1 MKFTAK
7 QIADLINGD
16 VEGNLR
22 AEVSDFSKIEESLPG
37 TLTFLANPKYVKY
50 VYTTKASIIIVNKD
64 FVPENKI
71 EPTLIRVDDAYSA
84 FAKLLQL
91 VKDMQPQKRGLEQ
104 PSFVHNSVALN
115 DSLYIGAF
123 SYIDENV
130 KIGKNVQI
138 YPQVY
143 IGADVEIKDNVTI
156 YAGAKIYKECK
167 IGNNCIIH
175 SGVVI
180 GSDGF
185 GFAPD
190 ADGKYN
196 KIPQIGTVI
205 LEDDVEIGANTTIDR
220 ATMGATIIR
229 KGVKLDNLIMIAHN
243 VEVGENSV
251 MAAMTGVAG
260 STKIGKNVM
269 FGGQVGVSG
278 HLTIA
283 DGVKAYAQTGIGASI
298 SKENSIIMGA
308 PALPAI
314 QYNKSYVVF
323 RNLPDIKSRLEKIEK
338 IIAEKNN
345 LIQ

>member
-7 QIADLINGD
+7 QIADVINGKVD
-16 VEGNLR
+16 GNLQ
-22 AEVSDFSKIEESLPG
+22 AEVCDFSKIEEGKQG
-37 TLTFLANPKYVKY
+37 TLSFLANPKYTKY
-50 VYTTKASIIIVNKD
+50 IYSTKASVVIVNKD
-64 FVPENKI
+64 FVPDEKI
-71 EPTLIRVDDAYSA
+71 ETTLIRVDDAYSS
-84 FAKLLQL
+84 FAKLLQIF
-91 VKDMQPQKRGLEQ
+91 KDMQPKKRGIEQ
-104 PSFVHNSVALN
+104 PVFIHNSVSLN

-130 KIGKNVQI
+130 KIGKNTTI

-143 IGADVEIKDNVTI
+143 IGSGVEIKDNVTI
-156 YAGAKIYKECK
+156 YAGAKIYKDCI

-185 GFAPD
+185 GFAPN
-190 ADGKYN
+190 ADGKYD
-196 KIPQIGTVI
+196 KIPQIGNVI

-220 ATMGATIIR
+220 ATMGSTIIR

-251 MAAMTGVAG
+251 MAAMTGIAG
-260 STKIGKNVM
+260 SSKIGKNVM

-278 HLTIA
+278 HLTVA
-283 DGVKAYAQTGIGASI
+283 DGVKAYAQTGVASNI
-298 SKENSIIMGA
+298 TKEDSIIMGA
-308 PALPAI
+308 PAMPAI

-323 RNLPDIKSRLEKIEK
+323 RNLPDIKTRLEKIEK
-338 IIAEKNN
+338 IIAEKLN
-345 LIQ
+345 